1 MQELLADQ
9 VFVYSIMAILSFAIT
24 QGLKWAFVKP
34 WTNKLKDGTESH
46 ERIRKAINSVIFL
59 FPYAV
64 GIALEI
70 LLSIYTK
77 TTPNLLIGA
86 LNGGAGHS
94 VYALYERLWA
104 VATGKSDKKQSHAQ
118 TDEEKAAEDMVYGIT
133 EDNKI
138 NSDDCSKVTEFWNKV
153 K

>member
-34 WTNKLKDGTESH
+34 WTNKLKGKH

-64 GIALEI
+64 GIALEV

-77 TTPNLLIGA
+77 TTPNLFIGA

-94 VYALYERLWA
+94 VYACFERVWA
-104 VATGKSDKKQSHAQ
+104 IANGKSDEKKSYAQ
-118 TDEEKAAEDMVYGIT
+118 TDEEKAAENMIYGIT
-133 EDNKI
+133 EDNKVDA
-138 NSDDCSKVTEFWNKV
+138 SDCSKVAEFWNKV